1 MLLNKMFDKT
11 GDAGSAS
18 AAPKLITAFF
28 VKVRVVQSVIF
39 CIVFCQPF
47 FGFFLSFFLLVI

>member
-1 MLLNKMFDKT
+1 MFDKT

-47 FGFFLSFFLLVI
+47 FGFFLFFFLLVI

>member
-1 MLLNKMFDKT
+1 MFDKT
-11 GDAGSAS
+11 GDAESAS

-39 CIVFCQPF
+39 LYSVLSTILWVFF
-47 FGFFLSFFLLVI
+47 ILFSVGHLKGFD